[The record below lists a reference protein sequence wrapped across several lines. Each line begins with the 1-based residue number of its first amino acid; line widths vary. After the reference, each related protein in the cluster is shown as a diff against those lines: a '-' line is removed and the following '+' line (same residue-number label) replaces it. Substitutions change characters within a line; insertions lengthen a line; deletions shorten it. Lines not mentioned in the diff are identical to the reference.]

1 METKLNIMDL
11 EVDLISQDTFLSK
24 IFEFLSHDN
33 FSMIFLLNTK
43 MLEEA
48 IKNPDYKEILKKSD
62 LLLPGEDTI
71 LSLHNVEMLQL
82 GGMIVDYKCLN
93 QMLAEIQG
101 QNRLM
106 YLVGDKEHQL
116 HAFMDYC
123 EKTYP
128 DTQISGGYCINL
140 DLSPET
146 IINEING
153 MDADILMVIMDSPFQ
168 EQWIIDNCGR
178 TNTKL
183 CIGIGGVV
191 SDVMKEKKETPA
203 LLKALHLESIYS
215 FFVKNKKLSK
225 VKKARIF
232 KKQVAHYKN
241 KKGEKNDNVF

>member
-11 EVDLISQDTFLSK
+11 EVDLISQDTFVSK
-24 IFEFLSHDN
+24 IFQFLSHDN
-33 FSMIFLLNTK
+33 FSMIFLLNMK

-48 IKNPDYKEILKKSD
+48 TKNPEYKEILKKSD

-71 LSLHNVEMLQL
+71 LSLHNVDMLQL

-93 QMLAEIQG
+93 KMLEEIRG

-116 HAFMDYC
+116 QTFMDYC

-128 DTQISGGYCINL
+128 DTRISGAYCINL
-140 DLSPET
+140 ESSPET

-153 MDADILMVIMDSPFQ
+153 MDADILMVIMESPFQ

-191 SDVMKEKKETPA
+191 SDMIKEKKEAPA
-203 LLKALHLESIYS
+203 LLKTLHLESVYY
-215 FFVKNKKLSK
+215 FFVKNKKFAK
-225 VKKARIF
+225 VQKARIF

-241 KKGEKNDNVF
+241 KKGE